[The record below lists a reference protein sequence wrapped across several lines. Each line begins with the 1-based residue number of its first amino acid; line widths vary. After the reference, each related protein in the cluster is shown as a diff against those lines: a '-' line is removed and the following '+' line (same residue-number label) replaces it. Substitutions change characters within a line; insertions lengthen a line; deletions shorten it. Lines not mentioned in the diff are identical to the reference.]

1 MKPVWIC
8 AGILVP
14 MFWVV
19 PQAFADNSGLV
30 RFQGRLS
37 NITCGV
43 DVFDWGTER
52 SASTEMSVYGQPMSV
67 ATIPLPKVPTS
78 SLSEPGKT
86 AGEVKFN
93 LRLIRCEPVL
103 PGGVKAYFTSNPFT
117 DTRSGN
123 LINGGTAQNVQVQL
137 LYGGNNWQ
145 PVAIGD
151 NSQIENGKFY
161 TSSRTDLVYVPDPT
175 MNSGRAGGNVYVL
188 PYGARYYA
196 TGQATP
202 GTVNTIATFN
212 IIYQ

>member
-93 LRLIRCEPVL
+93 LRLIRCVPVL

-175 MNSGRAGGNVYVL
+175 MNPGREGGNVYIL

>member
-93 LRLIRCEPVL
+93 LRLIRCEPTL
-103 PGGVKAYFTSNPFT
+103 PGLKAYFTSNPFT

-161 TSSRTDLVYVPDPT
+161 TGSRTDLVYVPDPT
-175 MNSGRAGGNVYVL
+175 MISGRPGGSVYIL